1 MRDETQVRA
10 AVARTAEV
18 FGGVD
23 ICVNNASAIHLSN
36 TPNTDMKRYDLMNQV
51 NTRGTYVTSQA
62 CLPYL
67 KQAANPHILMLSPPL
82 EMDPRWFAPHLA
94 YSIAKYGMSLC
105 VLGLAEE
112 LKSDGIAVNALWP
125 RTAIA
130 TAAVEFA
137 LGGGEML
144 RRSRTA
150 EIMADAAHA
159 IFTQPSRDYTGQFLV
174 DDEVLAAQ
182 GVTDF
187 DSYSVTPGLPLFR
200 DFFLDPNRPAPA
212 GVELA

>member
-1 MRDETQVRA
+1 
-10 AVARTAEV
+10 
-18 FGGVD
+18 
-23 ICVNNASAIHLSN
+23 
-36 TPNTDMKRYDLMNQV
+36 
-51 NTRGTYVTSQA
+51 
-62 CLPYL
+62 
-67 KQAANPHILMLSPPL
+67 
-82 EMDPRWFAPHLA
+82 
-94 YSIAKYGMSLC
+94 MSLC

-125 RTAIA
+125 RTSIA

-144 RRSRTA
+144 RRSRTP

-159 IFTQPSRDYTGQFLV
+159 IFTQPSRSYTGQFLV
-174 DDEVLAAQ
+174 DDEVLAEA

-187 DSYSVTPGLPLFR
+187 DPYSVTPGLPLFR